1 MDWRDANNDDDPASK
16 KYLKSRELDDYRPTP
31 HDGESRKSM
40 LLRIEDK
47 ALKYGWSLFHVTRFG
62 YF

>member
-1 MDWRDANNDDDPASK
+1 MDWRDANDDDPASK
-16 KYLKSRELDDYRPTP
+16 KCLKSRELDDHRQTP
-31 HDGESRKSM
+31 YDGESRKSL

-47 ALKYGWSLFHVTRFG
+47 ALKYGWSLFHITRFR